1 MVLGCWQLVAVVLGF
16 FYYEL
21 VLEPPNITLH
31 HSSFSV
37 YKYLLSATLFFF
49 PFSFSQFAFMSY
61 VSSMLASQHHDRV
74 FHHPLL
80 LLEMQ
85 QHLSTRTC
93 TLQSIKNLFF

>member
-1 MVLGCWQLVAVVLGF
+1 LTVLGCWQVVAVVLGF

-21 VLEPPNITLH
+21 VLEPPNNSLH

-61 VSSMLASQHHDRV
+61 VSSMLVSQLSLPPPIIASGNATAPQH
-74 FHHPLL
+74 
-80 LLEMQ
+80 
-85 QHLSTRTC
+85 
-93 TLQSIKNLFF
+93 